1 VLELKQLAL
10 AVAQQEGWFDEVNV
24 DKPSIPHRRNNP
36 GNLRWAPARFK
47 QAAIR
52 YETGGIYYVHFLS
65 WFWGGSAL
73 LNDLRAKLLRGVSL
87 RTAINIY
94 CPVGDGANDPKIYVR
109 NLCKW
114 LGLDLKRADEKM
126 SELFSD
132 PGRIVGPWK
141 DFPPP
146 GPPRP
151 FSKSSPSPS

>member
-1 VLELKQLAL
+1 MLELKQLAL

-24 DKPSIPHRRNNP
+24 DKPSIPHRCNNP

-47 QAAIR
+47 QA
-52 YETGGIYYVHFLS
+52 ETVGIHYVYFLS
-65 WFWGGSAL
+65 RFWGGSAL
-73 LNDLRAKLLRGVSL
+73 LNDLRAKLLRDVSL
-87 RTAINIY
+87 QTAINIY
-94 CPVGDGANDPKIYVR
+94 CPAGDGANDPKSYVR

-132 PGRIVGPWK
+132 PGRVTGPWE

-151 FSKSSPSPS
+151 FSKSNPSLS